1 MRKWLT
7 KDFWWKLFSVFLAVV
22 VWITIHKYRQE
33 SYQPGA
39 GGVENIYGDLPIHI
53 VSASADV
60 RDYRVAPA
68 TVSVTVSGSKNVM
81 GILQAN
87 QIHAFVDLTDLAPD
101 SKDSRRTVQVTTP
114 MGVTLVSVEPSRV
127 GIILPPKKQ

>member
-1 MRKWLT
+1 MREWLI
-7 KDFWWKLFSVFLAVV
+7 KDFWWKLFSLFLAVA
-22 VWITIHKYRQE
+22 VWVTVHKYRQE
-33 SYQPGA
+33 NFQPGS
-39 GGVENIYGDLPIHI
+39 GVENTYGDVLVTL
-53 VSASADV
+53 VSASGDV

-87 QIHAFVDLTDLAPD
+87 QIHAFVDLTDIDPD
-101 SKDSRRTVQVTTP
+101 TKDSRRPVQVSTP
-114 MGVTLVSVEPSRV
+114 TGVTLVSIDPPRV